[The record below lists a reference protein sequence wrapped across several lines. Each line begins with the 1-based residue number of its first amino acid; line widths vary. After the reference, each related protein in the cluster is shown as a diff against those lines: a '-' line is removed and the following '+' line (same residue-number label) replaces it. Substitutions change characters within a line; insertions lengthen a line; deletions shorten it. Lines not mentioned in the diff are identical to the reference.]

1 MFCFLLNKCNKLKTW
16 HTTETALIWLINDN
30 LMKADAGQCSVLV
43 LLDLGLDSVHHCI
56 ITELLRTLIGIHIF
70 LTEIHC
76 VCWRLYL
83 LSMGGC
89 MTKFWVQ
96 FYFLFTPL
104 GPHNQTL
111 WYVIWLLCR
120 WLYISCKL
128 SELANLSSLHNCL
141 VAVKDW
147 MVENFLQLK
156 SFKIELLI
164 IVPEHTFFK
173 SCLLLALSQQF
184 VPNVKNLGVYITT
197 PISSPMLKS

>member
-1 MFCFLLNKCNKLKTW
+1 MQVNARCWFLLGLG
-16 HTTETALIWLINDN
+16 TAF
-30 LMKADAGQCSVLV
+30 
-43 LLDLGLDSVHHCI
+43 DSAHHCI
-56 ITELLRTLIGIHIF
+56 IIELLRTLNIHIF

-76 VCWRLYL
+76 VCWWLYL

-89 MTKFWVQ
+89 MAPFWVQ
-96 FYFLFTPL
+96 FYFLFTSL

-120 WLYISCKL
+120 WLHISCKL

-141 VAVKDW
+141 VAVKDR

-156 SFKIELLI
+156 SFKIEIVI

-173 SCLLLALSQQF
+173 SCLLLALYLNILYPLLRTLEFISQPQSR
-184 VPNVKNLGVYITT
+184 V
-197 PISSPMLKS
+197 SC

>member
-1 MFCFLLNKCNKLKTW
+1 MTNQWQFDESGCRSMLGAGFCLVLALLLILRITALLLNCWEHWTF
-16 HTTETALIWLINDN
+16 TF
-30 LMKADAGQCSVLV
+30 
-43 LLDLGLDSVHHCI
+43 
-56 ITELLRTLIGIHIF
+56 F

-76 VCWRLYL
+76 VCWWLYL

-89 MTKFWVQ
+89 MAPFWVQ
-96 FYFLFTPL
+96 FYFLFTSL

-120 WLYISCKL
+120 WLHISCKL

-141 VAVKDW
+141 VAVKDR

-156 SFKIELLI
+156 SFKIEIVI

-173 SCLLLALSQQF
+173 SCLLLALYLNILYPLLRTLEFISQPQSR
-184 VPNVKNLGVYITT
+184 V
-197 PISSPMLKS
+197 SC